1 MRCGAD
7 ADCSW
12 EHDGIGGWARE
23 EEFSGSGDG
32 GIEAIVMSAK

>member
-12 EHDGIGGWARE
+12 EHDGIGSWAGKKE
-23 EEFSGSGDG
+23 LSGSGDR